1 MADEQPDQKVLATLT
16 RLERATPGNR
26 HSVNEIAL
34 VAGME
39 FPPVRSALVRLA
51 RRGLVHQTPGGGYA
65 LRRRFL
71 AAHGDGTKPH

>member
-1 MADEQPDQKVLATLT
+1 MGDEQPDQKVLATLT

-39 FPPVRSALVRLA
+39 FPPVRSALVRLT

-71 AAHGDGTKPH
+71 AVRGKELQPH

>member
-1 MADEQPDQKVLATLT
+1 MADEQSDQKVLATLT

-34 VAGME
+34 VAGLE
-39 FPPVRSALVRLA
+39 FPPVRSALVRLT

-71 AAHGDGTKPH
+71 ATHDNEQKPH